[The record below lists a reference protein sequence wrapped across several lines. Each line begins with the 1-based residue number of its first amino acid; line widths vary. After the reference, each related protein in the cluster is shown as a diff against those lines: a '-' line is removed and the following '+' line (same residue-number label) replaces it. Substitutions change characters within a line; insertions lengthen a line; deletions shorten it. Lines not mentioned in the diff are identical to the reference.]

1 MAGTYTSRPNTSK
14 PYNIILTRDPNVVG
28 ELFFDKLNRTR
39 SSADAFDLIEKK
51 ADGNSFIISPKSS
64 NEFISMDFSF
74 EAKGKSFISIR
85 MVETERLL
93 EFFFVTANGYEE
105 AIVSRM
111 LNRQNILGDNRVIE
125 EQASSRPPFYL
136 AFGMGDV
143 ISTWSGPYVTHL
155 ADCNLS
161 MDANGVRE
169 LELLFTPSPDTMKV
183 FTNRLL
189 SDAATGKDSIFA
201 NLKAQGPSTNDK
213 PKIVV
218 SEDFPTT
225 IRSDGSIVLPVNLE
239 FRDDNRQEVGEGLAL
254 AANVFASIGP
264 AAVREGLERLR
275 DRTFG
280 ILDLTSLGP
289 EKPKEP
295 LFSIEDYYS
304 KRTTRG
310 WNIAVRKLILKY
322 LAKTFPSVPLG
333 NILVIFDDD
342 LDAINPIQKDKETG
356 KVISSPPMVIEGR
369 LDKLAINPRKDI
381 IKRCS
386 RNLEAF
392 GISISYSNKPLS
404 DSTTSNQDRNTVA
417 SNVTG
422 QSSNIQGGSVATG
435 PSSLRGSNSQR
446 DAQAKPVNKNAITL
460 SMGVV
465 IDDDSD
471 SRGSPIATLP
481 LASFQKRIKEISN
494 RPSDF
499 VLYEEHNTH
508 INNLLYKNRIIQ
520 DWSKPVVIFGRKS
533 LIDTLIYD
541 LNIKTANSTLVDNIF
556 PNHWVDAIP
565 DTEDGSS
572 KNNWNGFRQGMVDY
586 RDNTQNKY
594 KLRTSSFGETF
605 DIKELSGRFNR
616 EIEPNSVL
624 FAANVKN
631 ANVQSLS
638 FDSKPYLGV
647 LMDMTYETSY
657 RLLDRYYANNV
668 DQLVKNDLLR
678 FRFVD
683 YLKEEIDKRRRSGSR
698 SSTVKLIKDILK
710 SDRKARLTLY
720 NDYKSRNLDG
730 FSFIDLLLFKLNGS
744 NLRIPTV
751 EQEGEDNSGASNQ
764 ADLIQRINKSIFQV
778 NIRTLPFFNTDFFI
792 GQKCFLFGQANNVVG
807 SKVWEDKPAIFTN
820 DYTII
825 GYKHHID
832 KDSAHSEFSLVHEGM
847 GSESDSI
854 RGGPLEDFFKKIIE
868 DTKKEL
874 NPEDE
879 KDDRSKFDKFI
890 DYTQDAD
897 GLPKDLETYG
907 GKFIDGMES
916 FFINMFG

>member
-111 LNRQNILGDNRVIE
+111 LNRQNILGDNSVIE
-125 EQASSRPPFYL
+125 REITARPPFYL

-161 MDANGVRE
+161 IDANGVRE

-189 SDAATGKDSIFA
+189 SDIATGKDSIFA

-213 PKIVV
+213 PKIVE
-218 SEDFPTT
+218 SEDFPTL
-225 IRSDGSIVLPVNLE
+225 V
-239 FRDDNRQEVGEGLAL
+239 RDDGAVVLNVGDIEARGIAENKYSSE
-254 AANVFASIGP
+254 AAQAVIEEATFAKVLGRFVGNDP
-264 AAVREGLERLR
+264 AEKIKEKQASAREKL
-275 DRTFG
+275 
-280 ILDLTSLGP
+280 
-289 EKPKEP
+289 
-295 LFSIEDYYS
+295 YS
-304 KRTTRG
+304 KRVAKG
-310 WNIAVRKLILKY
+310 WNIAVRRLIMKY
-322 LAKTFPSVPLG
+322 LAKIFPSVPLG

-342 LDAINPIQKDKETG
+342 LDEIRLIKKDLKTD
-356 KVISSPPMVIEGR
+356 KIISVPPMVIEGP
-369 LDKLAINPRKDI
+369 LDAAVTNPRRDI
-381 IKRCS
+381 LSRCS
-386 RNLEAF
+386 RNLEKF
-392 GISISYSNKPLS
+392 GISISYSDKQQSNL
-404 DSTTSNQDRNTVA
+404 TTSNSDRDTVA
-417 SNVTG
+417 RNITG
-422 QSSNIQGGSVATG
+422 QQASIQGGSAAN
-435 PSSLRGSNSQR
+435 SSNSNQIANSQR
-446 DAQAKPVNKNAITL
+446 NAQSRPINKSSVTL
-460 SMGVV
+460 SMGVI

-481 LASFQKRIKEISN
+481 LASFQKRMKEIYN
-494 RPSDF
+494 KPSDF
-499 VLYEEHNTH
+499 VLYEEHNTN
-508 INNLLYKNRIIQ
+508 INHLLYKNRIIQ

-533 LIDTLIYD
+533 LINLLIYNTSVKD
-541 LNIKTANSTLVDNIF
+541 IDFTTIDNIS
-556 PNHWVDAIP
+556 PNNRLEAIP
-565 DTEDGSS
+565 DPEEGSS
-572 KNNWNGFRQGMVDY
+572 KNNWSGFREDMVNY
-586 RDNTQNKY
+586 RDNTTNKY
-594 KLRTSSFGETF
+594 KLRTSSFGEKF
-605 DIKELSGRFNR
+605 DIKELSNKFNR
-616 EIEPNSVL
+616 EIDPNSVL
-624 FAANVKN
+624 FASNVKN

-668 DQLVKNDLLR
+668 DQLVKNDLIR
-678 FRFVD
+678 FRFID
-683 YLKEEIDKRRRSGSR
+683 YLEKEIKQRKANGSQ

-710 SDRKARLTLY
+710 TDRKARLTLY
-720 NDYKSRNLDG
+720 NDYKSRNVAG
-730 FSFIDLLLFKLNGS
+730 YSFIDLLLFKLNGS
-744 NLRIPTV
+744 KLRIPTI
-751 EQEGEDNSGASNQ
+751 EQEGEDNSAGSNQ
-764 ADLIQRINKSIFQV
+764 ADLIQRINKAIFQV
-778 NIRTLPFFNTDFFI
+778 NIRTLPFFNTDFFV

-847 GSESDSI
+847 GSEGDSI
-854 RGGPLEDFFKKIIE
+854 RSGPLEDFFKTIIKDIE
-868 DTKKEL
+868 KDL
-874 NPEDE
+874 NPEPE
-879 KDDRSKFDKFI
+879 KDERNVFEKAW
-890 DYTQDAD
+890 DYTVADD
-897 GLPKDLETYG
+897 GLLADAGKKLEEVMDGAISGFGYLIKDLF
-907 GKFIDGMES
+907 K
-916 FFINMFG
+916 